1 MLTHRGS
8 RVHFQ
13 QVGTDQYE
21 SSYHP
26 LVDGLLCATGVKSS
40 HGFDAIEA
48 FIILASM
55 WSSKWVAAVWV
66 IDGSNSDG

>member
-21 SSYHP
+21 CSYHP
-26 LVDGLLCATGVKSS
+26 VVDGLLCATGVKSS
-40 HGFDAIEA
+40 NGFDDIQA
-48 FIILASM
+48 FIILAVM
-55 WSSKWVAAVWV
+55 ESSNWVAAAWV
-66 IDGSNSDG
+66 VDG